1 MDQKQQD
8 RLTNVEIQVAKLD
21 TKLEI
26 IQNNHLHH
34 LQLDVTNIKKTLWW
48 TFSTMVGC
56 LISLIVVLLQSFL

>member
-1 MDQKQQD
+1 MEQKQQD

-34 LQLDVTNIKKTLWW
+34 LQMDITSVKRTLWW
-48 TFSTMVGC
+48 TFSTLVGC
-56 LISLIVVLLQSFL
+56 LISLVVVLLQSFL